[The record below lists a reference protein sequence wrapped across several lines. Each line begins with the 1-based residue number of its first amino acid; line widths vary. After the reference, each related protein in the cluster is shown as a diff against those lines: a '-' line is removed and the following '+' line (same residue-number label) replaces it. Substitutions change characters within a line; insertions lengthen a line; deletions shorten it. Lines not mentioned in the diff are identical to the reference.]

1 LERGNAKAAE
11 EELKLDKTVTT
22 TRTVHAP
29 RGMRGR
35 RGSFREKPVWV
46 PGDPEAVRPVTRGE
60 TYPLFVAAVVLGFV
74 ALVVCYGHGYLLLYG
89 DAVAHLGIARR
100 IVDARY
106 PGLSQLGGVW
116 LPLPHLLML
125 PFIGKMELWQKGV
138 AGTPMSLLSYAASV
152 AGIWRL
158 GRRMMRQRWALVA
171 TAFYA
176 LNPNLLYLATTAM
189 TEALFLALLIWTVIA
204 TVEGIAAL
212 RAENLHTAR
221 MRMLLAGVL
230 VFGQVMTRYDGWI
243 VGAVVWCCFAWAV
256 WRSEVNVRA
265 AVLPMFGVLTV
276 WCAAGP
282 LLWFWYNAHFEH
294 DWLDFM
300 RGPYSAKQIER
311 KTAPPGQH
319 YRGWHNVG
327 WALLFYTRTA
337 QVDAAFWETGF
348 GVMLAALYGL
358 WVSWKRRAS
367 AEVKARGESFIL
379 LLWVPL
385 PFYVYSVAYGSV
397 PIFIPQLWPH
407 SYYNARYGME
417 MLPALSLYS
426 VLAAERLAVWVAGR
440 TESWAKLSARLA
452 VPVATVLCVANCVG
466 MMYKMPLVL
475 KEGIVNAR
483 TRVPFEHELSTVLDE
498 FPRNVPV
505 MMSTTNHIGAVQVAG
520 RTLKSMVSEG
530 DDQSWQIALKD
541 PAANAAYVIALVGD
555 PVDKA
560 VQAHPQG
567 LDELEVVC
575 SMGQPCAKVYQSQK
589 WDPRATGATR

>member
-1 LERGNAKAAE
+1 
-11 EELKLDKTVTT
+11 
-22 TRTVHAP
+22 
-29 RGMRGR
+29 M
-35 RGSFREKPVWV
+35 WV

-74 ALVVCYGHGYLLLYG
+74 ALVICYGHGYLLLYG

-212 RAENLHTAR
+212 RTENLHTAR

-256 WRSEVNVRA
+256 WRSEANVRA

-276 WCAAGP
+276 WCVAGP

-358 WVSWKRRAS
+358 WLSWKRRAV

-417 MLPALSLYS
+417 MLPALSLYGA
-426 VLAAERLAVWVAGR
+426 LAAEWLAVWFAGR
-440 TESWAKLSARLA
+440 AENWAKLSVRLA
-452 VPVATVLCVANCVG
+452 APVATVLCVANCVS
-466 MMYKMPLVL
+466 MMYTMPLVL

-541 PAANAAYVIALVGD
+541 PAANAAYVIAMVGD

-589 WDPRATGATR
+589 WDPRSTGATQ

>member
-1 LERGNAKAAE
+1 
-11 EELKLDKTVTT
+11 
-22 TRTVHAP
+22 
-29 RGMRGR
+29 
-35 RGSFREKPVWV
+35 V

-60 TYPLFVAAVVLGFV
+60 TYPLFVGAVVLGFI

-116 LPLPHLLML
+116 LPLPHILML
-125 PFIGKMELWQKGV
+125 PFIGKMELWQTGL
-138 AGTPMSLLSYAASV
+138 AGTPMSMLGYAASV
-152 AGIWRL
+152 AGVWRL
-158 GRRMMRQRWALVA
+158 ARRMMRQRWALVA

-176 LNPNLLYLATTAM
+176 LNPNLLYLGTTAM

-204 TVEGIAAL
+204 TVEGAAAL
-212 RAENLHTAR
+212 RAGQVHTAR

-230 VFGQVMTRYDGWI
+230 IFGQVMTRYDGWI
-243 VGAVVWCCFAWAV
+243 VGAVVWCCFAVAV
-256 WRSEVNVRA
+256 WQSEAKVRVSVA
-265 AVLPMFGVLTV
+265 PVFLVLTV
-276 WCAAGP
+276 WCLAGP

-327 WALLFYTRTA
+327 WAALFYTRTA

-348 GVMLAALYGL
+348 GVMLAAIYGL
-358 WVSWKRRAS
+358 WLTWSRRAE
-367 AEVKARGESFIL
+367 AAVKARGESLIW

-385 PFYVYSVAYGSV
+385 PFYIYSVAYGSV

-417 MLPALSLYS
+417 MLPALSLYAA
-426 VLAAERLAVWVAGR
+426 LAAERFAVWMQGR
-440 TESWAKLSARLA
+440 KESWAKLSARLWQ
-452 VPVATVLCVANCVG
+452 PVAMVLCVANCMA

-483 TRVPFEHELSTVLDE
+483 TRVPFEHELSVVLDD
-498 FPRNVPV
+498 FPRDVPV
-505 MMSTTNHIGAVQVAG
+505 MMSTSNHIGAVQVAG

-530 DDQSWQIALKD
+530 DDQSWQIALKN

-555 PVDKA
+555 PVDAA
-560 VQAHPQG
+560 VKAHPEG
-567 LDELEVVC
+567 LVEMEVVC
-575 SMGQPCAKVYQSQK
+575 SMGQPCAKVYQSPHWVPQGN
-589 WDPRATGATR
+589 GATR